1 MEKKVTADMTHAWTY
16 HLILMDWKGSM
27 LSYSFQIQVQAR
39 EMMQNDDRMAEK
51 VPDYFLFRV
60 LKCSG
65 PSH

>member
-1 MEKKVTADMTHAWTY
+1 
-16 HLILMDWKGSM
+16 M

>member
-1 MEKKVTADMTHAWTY
+1 
-16 HLILMDWKGSM
+16 M

-39 EMMQNDDRMAEK
+39 EMTQNDDRMAEK

>member
-1 MEKKVTADMTHAWTY
+1 MTHAWTY

-27 LSYSFQIQVQAR
+27 LSYSFQIQMRAT

-60 LKCSG
+60 
-65 PSH
+65 